1 MKQKESL
8 RSHLKTPHFPLKHS
22 LLPDSKVHENTDEL
36 EEIVLNFNFE
46 FIQNHETKRRVRNHK
61 TSYLPDSPQIM
72 YKLYF

>member
-36 EEIVLNFNFE
+36 EEILTLNSF
-46 FIQNHETKRRVRNHK
+46 K
-61 TSYLPDSPQIM
+61 TM
-72 YKLYF
+72 KLKEE